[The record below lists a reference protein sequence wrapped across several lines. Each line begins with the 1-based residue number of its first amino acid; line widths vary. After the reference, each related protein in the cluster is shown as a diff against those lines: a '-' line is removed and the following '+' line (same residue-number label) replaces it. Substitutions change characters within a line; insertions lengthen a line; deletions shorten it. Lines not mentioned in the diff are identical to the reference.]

1 MDQNKHA
8 LSEGS
13 ILRSAE
19 HTFTIRHILGS
30 GGFGITYLATFPTV
44 MNGLKVKASV
54 AIKEHFLRAD
64 CDRAT
69 DTGTVTYSTP
79 CAPRVEGSR
88 RDFIAEARRLQTVS
102 GQHPNIVSVNEVFEA
117 NNTAYYVMEYLEGEP
132 LSKYVAQRGALS
144 EQEALSIMRPIIDAV
159 AFLHSNR
166 MTHLDIKP
174 ANIMVVTDEE
184 APHPVLIDFGLS
196 KHYND
201 DGSATSTIN
210 MQGFSDGFA
219 PVEQYLGITTFSP
232 TADVYAIAATLF
244 YCLTGKIPPKAIDMT
259 SDYVRKNLPQEVS
272 ETTAAAITEGL
283 QMIATRRPSDAR
295 MLMQSLDSE
304 FEPVEVEP
312 ISPDFQEKAE
322 ETIFPDLNQTANDE
336 QHEQT
341 VIMNPAEPT
350 IVANND
356 SGKPGK
362 SDFGKY
368 FNNGFGKKLLI
379 FGIAFALGIGGYF
392 LFTGVTRKAKNDGIE
407 LAKREQALNETAS
420 EYGYDSDEYRDAEEN
435 FVKFREELYKDYAG
449 DVKAQNAL
457 RKGYQEES
465 ARHRE

>member
-1 MDQNKHA
+1 MDQNKYA
-8 LSEGS
+8 LAEGS
-13 ILRSAE
+13 ILRSAD
-19 HTFTIRHILGS
+19 HTFTIRRILGS

-44 MNGLKVKASV
+44 MAGLKVKASV

-79 CAPRVEGSR
+79 CASRVEGSR
-88 RDFIAEARRLQTVS
+88 RDFIAEARRLKTVS

-144 EQEALSIMRPIIDAV
+144 EQETLCIMRQIIDAV

-184 APHPVLIDFGLS
+184 VPHPVLIDFGLS

-232 TADVYAIAATLF
+232 TADVYALAATLF
-244 YCLTGKIPPKAIDMT
+244 YCLTGKIPPKAIDLT
-259 SDYVRKNLPQEVS
+259 SDYVRENLPKEVS
-272 ETTAAAITEGL
+272 GTTADAITKGL
-283 QMIATRRPSDAR
+283 QMIATQRPADAR
-295 MLMQSLDSE
+295 VLMELLDSE
-304 FEPVEVEP
+304 FEPVET
-312 ISPDFQEKAE
+312 ISPDFQENTD
-322 ETIFPDLNQTANDE
+322 ETMFPDLNQTANDE
-336 QHEQT
+336 QHDQT
-341 VIMNPAEPT
+341 VISNPGEPT
-350 IVANND
+350 AIANND
-356 SGKPGK
+356 SDK
-362 SDFGKY
+362 SDKPDYGKHST
-368 FNNGFGKKLLI
+368 NGIGKKLLI
-379 FGIAFALGIGGYF
+379 FGVAFAVGIGGYF
-392 LFTGVTRKAKNDGIE
+392 LFTGGTRKAKNDGIE

-435 FVKFREELYKDYAG
+435 FVKFREELNNDYSG
-449 DVKAQNAL
+449 DVKAQNAF